1 MSIGTSTD
9 RRLTTGRVMA
19 ADIGQAVAGTGP
31 AMVAAIAP
39 AAADIA
45 GEVTAEATEVVAAI
59 GAEAAGA
66 TADRP
71 DRNRRIA

>member
-9 RRLTTGRVMA
+9 LQFTTGRVMA
-19 ADIGQAVAGTGP
+19 ADIGLAAADTGP

-45 GEVTAEATEVVAAI
+45 GEVTAEATEAVAAI
-59 GAEAAGA
+59 EAEAAGA